1 MMETR
6 GHIWHYLS
14 VPIAFSDR
22 TMSVPAATS
31 GDDSDTSSAEGAA
44 FRNFFGGESSDSD
57 EDNDKNGRIERKEP
71 VERPIQQDVYE
82 QREILHVLIEEQT
95 VGGSIAHR
103 LWPAAEYLATF
114 VMDCYHGKITQETFQ
129 RSSTDRRLE
138 DVSLALRQQAL
149 GSLKIILKSYPVIPI
164 LELGAGIGLTGL
176 EIATQLQ
183 SHVLLTEMDVGL
195 PLLYRNTELNQD
207 RFALGKDAARPQRLE
222 WSSSQDRD
230 KALGWYRQVA
240 EDQQPLLILAS
251 DCVYW
256 EVTHKPLEET
266 LAHLLSELP
275 INSICLLA
283 GERRW
288 KRDNTFYQ
296 TLGKHSRT
304 QTHTLHC
311 TSLQETIR
319 RDGDSRQVMRVYAVQ
334 WLPIE
339 TQE

>member
-1 MMETR
+1 MN
-6 GHIWHYLS
+6 
-14 VPIAFSDR
+14 PI
-22 TMSVPAATS
+22 AATS
-31 GDDSDTSSAEGAA
+31 GDDSDNSSAEGAA

-57 EDNDKNGRIERKEP
+57 EDNDHARIDREEP
-71 VERPIQQDVYE
+71 VEPTIQQDVYV
-82 QREILHVLIEEQT
+82 QRNILHVLVEEQK
-95 VGGSIAHR
+95 VGGGIAHR

-114 VMDCYHGKITQETFQ
+114 VMDCYHGKITEETLQ
-129 RSSTDRRLE
+129 RSSTDQRQQ
-138 DVSLALRQQAL
+138 DVGLPLRQRSFD
-149 GSLKIILKSYPVIPI
+149 SLKILLKSYSTIPI
-164 LELGAGIGLTGL
+164 LELGAGVGLTGL
-176 EIATQLQ
+176 EMATQLQ

-195 PLLYRNTELNQD
+195 PLLYRNVELNQD

-222 WSSSQDRD
+222 WSTSQDRD
-230 KALGWYRQVA
+230 KALDWYHQVA
-240 EDQQPLLILAS
+240 VDQQPLLILAS

-256 EVTHKPLEET
+256 EEFHKPLEET

-275 INSICLLA
+275 VHSLCLLA
-283 GERRW
+283 GVRRW

-319 RDGDSRQVMRVYAVQ
+319 RDGESREVMRIYAVQ